1 MVSPSGKPLTTGSSQ
16 CAQGEQTCDQ
26 RHLFLRP
33 RAPSIH
39 LFSDPPEPTLN
50 LATRVGGHGGIIA
63 VLPDGSFA
71 IDFSTERMAWG
82 LATVAEQGEGSMGHT
97 EHLEGGGNLQVGIDL
112 PPKE

>member
-1 MVSPSGKPLTTGSSQ
+1 M
-16 CAQGEQTCDQ
+16 
-26 RHLFLRP
+26 
-33 RAPSIH
+33 
-39 LFSDPPEPTLN
+39 
-50 LATRVGGHGGIIA
+50 
-63 VLPDGSFA
+63 LPDGSFA